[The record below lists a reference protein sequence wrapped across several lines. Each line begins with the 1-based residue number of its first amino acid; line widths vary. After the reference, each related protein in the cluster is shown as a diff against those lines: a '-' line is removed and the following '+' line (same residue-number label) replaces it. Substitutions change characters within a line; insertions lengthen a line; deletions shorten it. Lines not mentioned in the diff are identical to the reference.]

1 MSRQIQF
8 RRGTTVEHSA
18 FTGAVGEV
26 TVDTTKDTL
35 VVHDG
40 TTVGGH
46 VVAKDDQVVHLAGAE
61 TITGVKTFSAQPAGI
76 TKASVGLSNVDNT
89 TDLLKPVSTATSTA
103 LALKANLA
111 SPTFTGTVVLPST
124 TSIGTITN
132 TELGY
137 LDGVTS
143 AVQTQL
149 NARVDTTSNQTI
161 AGVKTFTSSPI
172 VPTPTT
178 DMQVATKAYVDNRV
192 VQNSPAVYSGAYGLD
207 WDSTLDIYYRTG
219 AAGYTSI
226 QSLMR
231 RCVLN
236 VNGTVN
242 YYLHPNNSNY
252 KADGVTP
259 SVLTGADGN
268 VMVEIPKFYYKYA
281 YVGTKHT
288 YSISLTADA
297 GHVVHPAFVKE
308 GVEVAYR
315 YYRAYTGYNSASK
328 IVSISGVTPT
338 RSLSRTTF
346 RTYAKANGTGWGLTD
361 WNLLYAVQ
369 MLLLIEL
376 GTFNSQS
383 ILGEGN
389 YVGADYGM
397 ITGGTNSLGNNSSTY
412 TVDGYMSYRGIENF
426 YADCWEWIDGINI
439 NNYVVYINN
448 KASTFADDVYTGDY
462 VSTGVTLPAASGGYI
477 SNFANSS
484 KGFLPSAVT
493 GSSTTYVTD
502 GLWTTTGSMALLFGG
517 SANNGALAGAFC
529 LAANSAAS
537 NVYVNIGGGVCY

>member
-1 MSRQIQF
+1 MGAGSIKLQASDTRIA
-8 RRGTTVEHSA
+8 TVTFED
-18 FTGAVGEV
+18 GAAGNVN
-26 TVDTTKDTL
+26 
-35 VVHDG
+35 VVVPKEG
-40 TTVGGH
+40 GKILTTVGD
-46 VVAKDDQVVHLAGAE
+46 VTKS
-61 TITGVKTFSAQPAGI
+61 GVMTFS
-76 TKASVGLSNVDNT
+76 
-89 TDLLKPVSTATSTA
+89 
-103 LALKANLA
+103 
-111 SPTFTGTVVLPST
+111 
-124 TSIGTITN
+124 
-132 TELGY
+132 
-137 LDGVTS
+137 
-143 AVQTQL
+143 
-149 NARVDTTSNQTI
+149 
-161 AGVKTFTSSPI
+161 SSPI

-192 VQNSPAVYSGAYGLD
+192 AQNSLTIYSGAYGLD
-207 WDSTLDIYYRTG
+207 WDSSLDMYYRTG
-219 AAGYTSI
+219 AAGYASI

-236 VNGTVN
+236 TNGTVN

-297 GHVVHPAFVKE
+297 GYAVHPAFVKE

-315 YYRAYTGYNSASK
+315 YYRAYTGYNNASK

-346 RTYAKANGTGWGLTD
+346 RTYAKANGAGWGLTD

-369 MLLLIEL
+369 MLLLIEIGTFDSQKIL
-376 GTFNSQS
+376 GT
-383 ILGEGN
+383 GN
-389 YVGADYGM
+389 YTGDNYG
-397 ITGGTNSLGNNSSTY
+397 ITTGGTNLLGNNSSTY

-426 YADCWEWIDGINI
+426 YADCWEWVDGINI
-439 NNYVVYINN
+439 NNYVVYVNN

-462 VSTGVTLPAASGGYI
+462 VSTGVTLPAVSGSYI
-477 SNFANSS
+477 SNFADSS
-484 KGFLPSAVT
+484 KGFLPSATV

-502 GLWTTTGSMALLFGG
+502 GLWSATGNTAMRFGG
-517 SANNGALAGAFC
+517 SAYDGAGDGAFC
-529 LAANSAAS
+529 LSAHTAAS
-537 NVYVNIGGGVCY
+537 YVNVRIGGGVCY

>member
-1 MSRQIQF
+1 MSAGSIKLQSGDLRVA
-8 RRGTTVEHSA
+8 TVTFED
-18 FTGAVGEV
+18 GA
-26 TVDTTKDTL
+26 
-35 VVHDG
+35 
-40 TTVGGH
+40 
-46 VVAKDDQVVHLAGAE
+46 A
-61 TITGVKTFSAQPAGI
+61 
-76 TKASVGLSNVDNT
+76 SNVNVVIPKEGGT
-89 TDLLKPVSTATSTA
+89 
-103 LALKANLA
+103 LA
-111 SPTFTGTVVLPST
+111 SES
-124 TSIGTITN
+124 
-132 TELGY
+132 
-137 LDGVTS
+137 
-143 AVQTQL
+143 
-149 NARVDTTSNQTI
+149 
-161 AGVKTFTSSPI
+161 
-172 VPTPTT
+172 
-178 DMQVATKAYVDNRV
+178 YVDAAILNRT
-192 VQNSPAVYSGAYGLD
+192 SVYSGVYGID
-207 WDSTLDIYYRTG
+207 WNSSTDTYYRTG
-219 AAGYTSI
+219 AAGYSSI

-281 YVGTKHT
+281 YNGTTHSH
-288 YSISLTADA
+288 SISLTADA
-297 GHVVHPAFVKE
+297 GYVVHPAFVKE

-315 YYRAYTGYNSASK
+315 YYRAYTGYNNASK

-346 RTYAKANGTGWGLTD
+346 RTYAKANGAGWGLTD

-369 MLLLIEL
+369 MLLLIEIGTFDSQKVL
-376 GTFNSQS
+376 GT
-383 ILGEGN
+383 GN
-389 YVGADYGM
+389 YTGDNYG
-397 ITGGTNSLGNNSSTY
+397 ITTGGTNLLGNNSSTY

-462 VSTGVTLPAASGGYI
+462 VSTGVTLPAASGVYI
-477 SNFANSS
+477 SNFANSG
-484 KGFLPSAVT
+484 KGFLPSAVV

-502 GLWTTTGSMALLFGG
+502 GFWSATGSMALIFGN
-517 SANNGALAGAFC
+517 SALYGALGGAFC

-537 NVYVNIGGGVCY
+537 SVTVSIGGGVCY